1 MSASTRSL
9 TPWAERLR
17 ADVQLEGL
25 FWIGSFFHGTCRD
38 AVRCQ
43 AGRRIH
49 PAPTKVSYVRRLL
62 AILLPGLL
70 LLTACGGQSSQPEPT
85 SQSAG
90 ETAKFDSLKLT
101 DNGDKKAP
109 GVEFEKP
116 LTVTEPTIK
125 VVAEG
130 SGETVKA
137 NQVAKISILALNG
150 SDGSQLEDTF
160 PNEPESL
167 ELNDELKTSSAVI
180 YNAFVG
186 AKVGSSLALAV
197 PGQQSAPASASP
209 SDAATPSPSA
219 AAEPSQ
225 LLIIKVL
232 SAADATPVLD
242 KPQGETVTPP
252 AGLPTVTEKDGVP
265 EINVQGAAAPTALVS
280 QDLIKG
286 TGATVKES
294 DTLTVN
300 YVGVNLDGGTK
311 FDSSFDRGQPATFPL
326 TGVIKGWTQGLAG
339 KTVGSR
345 VLLVIPK
352 DLAYGDAGQGEAK
365 GDLVFV
371 VDILGVK

>member
-1 MSASTRSL
+1 M
-9 TPWAERLR
+9 
-17 ADVQLEGL
+17 
-25 FWIGSFFHGTCRD
+25 
-38 AVRCQ
+38 
-43 AGRRIH
+43 
-49 PAPTKVSYVRRLL
+49 RRLL

-70 LLTACGGQSSQPEPT
+70 LLTACGGSTAEPEPT

-90 ETAKFDSLKLT
+90 DTAKFDTLKLT

-109 GVEFEKP
+109 GVDFPKPFE
-116 LTVTEPTIK
+116 VAEPTVK

-130 SGETVKA
+130 TGDTVKA
-137 NQVAKISILALNG
+137 NQIANISVLALNG
-150 SDGSQLEDTF
+150 ADGSTLEDTF
-160 PNEPESL
+160 PSEPEPL
-167 ELNDELKTSSAVI
+167 ELSDDLKTNSAVI

-186 AKVGSSLALAV
+186 AKVGSSIALAV
-197 PGQQSAPASASP
+197 PGQKSAPAASPSPSAGATPTPSAPASP
-209 SDAATPSPSA
+209 T
-219 AAEPSQ
+219 Q

-232 SAADATPVLD
+232 SAADVTPALD

-252 AGLPTVTEKDGVP
+252 AGLPTVTEKDGKP
-265 EINVQGAAAPTALVS
+265 EINVEGAAAPTALVS

-286 TGATVKES
+286 TGATVKET

-300 YVGVNLDGGTK
+300 YVGVNLVGGTK
-311 FDSSFDRGQPATFPL
+311 FDSSFDRGEPASFGL
-326 TGVIKGWTQGLAG
+326 NQVIKGWTQGLAG

-371 VDILGVK
+371 VDILGAK

>member
-1 MSASTRSL
+1 
-9 TPWAERLR
+9 
-17 ADVQLEGL
+17 
-25 FWIGSFFHGTCRD
+25 
-38 AVRCQ
+38 
-43 AGRRIH
+43 
-49 PAPTKVSYVRRLL
+49 VRRLL

-70 LLTACGGQSSQPEPT
+70 LLTACGGSTAEPEPT

-90 ETAKFDSLKLT
+90 DTAKFDTLKLT

-109 GVEFEKP
+109 GVDFPKPFE
-116 LTVTEPTIK
+116 VAEPTVK

-130 SGETVKA
+130 TGDTVKA
-137 NQVAKISILALNG
+137 NQIANISVLALNG
-150 SDGSQLEDTF
+150 ADGSTLEDTF
-160 PNEPESL
+160 PSEPEPL
-167 ELNDELKTSSAVI
+167 ELNDDLKTNSAVI

-186 AKVGSSLALAV
+186 AKVGSSIALAV
-197 PGQQSAPASASP
+197 PGQKSAPAASP
-209 SDAATPSPSA
+209 SPSTGATPAPSTPASPT
-219 AAEPSQ
+219 Q

-232 SAADATPVLD
+232 SAADATPALD

-252 AGLPTVTEKDGVP
+252 AGLPTVTEKDGKP
-265 EINVQGAAAPTALVS
+265 EINVEGAAAPTALVS

-286 TGATVKES
+286 TGATVKET

-300 YVGVNLDGGTK
+300 YVGVNLVGGTK
-311 FDSSFDRGQPATFPL
+311 FDSSFDRGEPASFGL
-326 TGVIKGWTQGLAG
+326 NQVIKGWTQGLAG

-371 VDILGVK
+371 VDILGAK